1 LQLELAEHLYLASDF
16 HRAAAVLAELR
27 AALEPGDL
35 RARVLILLAD
45 IDYWRS
51 GESAALEL
59 AEQALVDA
67 RDPLTQAR
75 CNVAIAMY
83 AGTVDLA
90 KAAVNGRAAVAL
102 LESLAE
108 ADSGLLAA
116 ALGAM
121 VRAELFLGNG
131 FEAETATRAL
141 ALEQNAPLAAVDTRI
156 VFKLGQWLRYVDDF
170 DGARRQM
177 EQAETQA
184 RDEGDDSSLANI
196 LLNRVILA
204 TWSGAIAE
212 AAELAERM
220 IDAFAQLGLEM
231 SGANVWKTYVD
242 AYAGRVDTVRAAA
255 ARADTQEPIV
265 AALWER
271 AIGLAELAAGEIGA
285 ADRHLSRALGE
296 FDRID
301 FREPA
306 IWRVDG
312 DAIEAA
318 AAVGDLERAERWLAR
333 FEERAAR
340 SQIPWSLAVSA
351 RCRGLVLAGQ
361 GTLEQAADALGRALK
376 EHERCPM
383 PFEHARTLLV
393 HGQVLRRLK
402 RKREARTSL
411 EAAAA
416 LFERLGTEP
425 WVAHAAS
432 ELRRVAARR
441 APSELTA
448 TERTIAEL
456 AASGLSNPEIA
467 GRVFVSRKTVESNL
481 ARVYRKLG
489 ISSRGRLEEALRKD
503 GLSIP

>member
-1 LQLELAEHLYLASDF
+1 
-16 HRAAAVLAELR
+16 
-27 AALEPGDL
+27 
-35 RARVLILLAD
+35 
-45 IDYWRS
+45 
-51 GESAALEL
+51 
-59 AEQALVDA
+59 
-67 RDPLTQAR
+67 
-75 CNVAIAMY
+75 
-83 AGTVDLA
+83 
-90 KAAVNGRAAVAL
+90 
-102 LESLAE
+102 
-108 ADSGLLAA
+108 
-116 ALGAM
+116 
-121 VRAELFLGNG
+121 FLGNG
-131 FEAETATRAL
+131 FKAETATRAL
-141 ALEQNAPLAAVDTRI
+141 ALEQNAPLAAVDTRV
-156 VFKLGQWLRYVDDF
+156 VFKLGQWLRYIDDF

-204 TWSGAIAE
+204 TWSGA
-212 AAELAERM
+212 
-220 IDAFAQLGLEM
+220 
-231 SGANVWKTYVD
+231 
-242 AYAGRVDTVRAAA
+242 
-255 ARADTQEPIV
+255 
-265 AALWER
+265 
-271 AIGLAELAAGEIGA
+271 
-285 ADRHLSRALGE
+285 LSE

-361 GTLEQAADALGRALK
+361 GTLEQAAEALGRALK

-402 RKREARTSL
+402 RKREARASL

-432 ELRRVAARR
+432 ELRR
-441 APSELTA
+441 
-448 TERTIAEL
+448 
-456 AASGLSNPEIA
+456 G
-467 GRVFVSRKTVESNL
+467 
-481 ARVYRKLG
+481 
-489 ISSRGRLEEALRKD
+489 
-503 GLSIP
+503 